1 MVSAVPTMMDANQPI
16 TGQKYYLECP
26 RDFHMA
32 IGQSIDLK
40 SSSCIV
46 YTVQYNRNVTRRLAP
61 HPSPLRKSLP

>member
-32 IGQSIDLK
+32 
-40 SSSCIV
+40 
-46 YTVQYNRNVTRRLAP
+46 NP
-61 HPSPLRKSLP
+61 